1 MNKVIAHDVA
11 KYIIAEFHEA
21 EDFITN
27 MKVQKLLYY
36 VQGWHLGSYGAPVFD
51 EQFQAWVHGPVQYE
65 VYNEYK
71 NYRWNPISEPI
82 EKPKFEPA
90 LIKHIHEVLHA
101 YGGETGYMLEILTHQ
116 EWPWIEARDD
126 LASDALSQNIIS
138 IKTMKEFFAEKAKN
152 NERTGNFNKITR

>member
-1 MNKVIAHDVA
+1 MNKVTAHDVA

-36 VQGWHLGSYGAPVFD
+36 VQGWHLGLYGAPVFD

-71 NYRWNPISEPI
+71 NYRWNLISEPI
-82 EKPKFEPA
+82 EKPKFEPEFNT
-90 LIKHIHEVLHA
+90 KFCR
-101 YGGETGYMLEILTHQ
+101 LT
-116 EWPWIEARDD
+116 
-126 LASDALSQNIIS
+126 
-138 IKTMKEFFAEKAKN
+138 AEK
-152 NERTGNFNKITR
+152 RDIC